1 MSDPTPPTFD
11 DDALAHLRSLPA
23 FRIDPDLREWRAPS
37 GVLGGAT
44 GLTAS
49 FRALRMRSV
58 IESSPEDDSLRFEA
72 WRNPRVSGAILASS
86 LGAVLYVAL
95 SAVGVQTLAIVAVVV
110 LAAFYVPIALLPS
123 YRVSG
128 KIAGGRVQIQLH
140 VRGLFGRRTAFE
152 NRLRF
157 YLER

>member
-1 MSDPTPPTFD
+1 MSDPAPPTFD

-23 FRIDPDLREWRAPS
+23 FRIDPDLREWRAPD
-37 GVLGGAT
+37 GVLGGSA
-44 GLTAS
+44 GLAAS

-58 IESSPEDDSLRFEA
+58 IESPEDGSLRFEA
-72 WRNPRVSGAILASS
+72 WRTPRVSGALLASA
-86 LGAVLYVAL
+86 LGAVLYVAM
-95 SAVGVQTLAIVAVVV
+95 AAAGFQTLAIAAAVVI
-110 LAAFYVPIALLPS
+110 AAFYVPIALLPS

-128 KIAGGRVQIQLH
+128 KIVEGRVQVRLH